1 MPTEQQV
8 KELAYSIW
16 EREGRPHGKH
26 LEHYYRALSTLRQ
39 REREQE
45 AKGRAVPSLAN
56 IGIHSTQL
64 SLPSPEPPPKGK
76 RHDGRPGK
84 KPAGQA

>member
-8 KELAYSIW
+8 KELAYHLW
-16 EREGRPHGKH
+16 EQEGRPHGMH
-26 LEHYYRALSTLRQ
+26 LEHYYRALTTLRQ

-56 IGIHSTQL
+56 IGMPSAQL
-64 SLPSPEPPPKGK
+64 ALPSPTEAPRHK
-76 RHDGRPGK
+76 RRGRK
-84 KPAGQA
+84 SAKQE

>member
-16 EREGRPHGKH
+16 EQEGRPHGRH
-26 LEHYYRALSTLRQ
+26 LEHYYRALSTLR
-39 REREQE
+39 RSEREQE

-64 SLPSPEPPPKGK
+64 SLPSPEPAPKGK